1 MKITIEPQAPGQED
15 EIVIRCAEPDEELM
29 ELIYQLTARR
39 KPLTG
44 YIDGGM
50 VKLPPKEIY
59 YFESVDNRVFA
70 YCETQVY
77 EVKQKL
83 YELEARYPYSDFLRI
98 SKSVIVNI
106 SKIVLLS
113 PAFGARLEAKLK
125 NGEKV
130 MISRQYVPD
139 LKRKLGLEEGG
150 KR

>member
-1 MKITIEPQAPGQED
+1 MKITIETQTPGLED
-15 EIVIRCAEPDEELM
+15 EIIIRCAEADEELM
-29 ELIYQLTARR
+29 ELIYLIKSRR

-44 YIDGGM
+44 YTEDGM
-50 VKLPPKEIY
+50 VKLSPKEIY

-70 YCETQVY
+70 YCEKQVY

-83 YELEARYPYSDFLRI
+83 YELEELYPYSDFLRI
-98 SKSVIVNI
+98 SKSVIVNV

-113 PAFGARLEAKLK
+113 PAFGAKLEAKLK

>member
-1 MKITIEPQAPGQED
+1 MKITIETQAPGLED
-15 EIVIRCAEPDEELM
+15 EIIIRCAEADEELM
-29 ELIYQLTARR
+29 ELIYLIKSRR

-44 YIDGGM
+44 YTEDGM
-50 VKLPPKEIY
+50 VKLSPKEIY

-70 YCETQVY
+70 YCEKQVY

-83 YELEARYPYSDFLRI
+83 YELEELYPYSDFLRI
-98 SKSVIVNI
+98 SKSVIVNV

-113 PAFGARLEAKLK
+113 PAFGAKLEAKLK

>member
-1 MKITIEPQAPGQED
+1 MKITIETQKPGEED
-15 EIVIRCAEPDEELM
+15 EIIIRCAEADEEIL
-29 ELIYQLTARR
+29 ELIYLIKSRR
-39 KPLTG
+39 SPLTG
-44 YIDGGM
+44 YTENGM
-50 VKLPPKEIY
+50 VKLSPKDIF

-70 YCETQVY
+70 YCEKQVY

-83 YELEARYPYSDFLRI
+83 YEIEEKYPSSDFLRI
-98 SKSVIVNI
+98 SKSVIVNV
-106 SKIVLLS
+106 SKIVLIS
-113 PAFGARLEAKLK
+113 PAFGAKLEAKLK